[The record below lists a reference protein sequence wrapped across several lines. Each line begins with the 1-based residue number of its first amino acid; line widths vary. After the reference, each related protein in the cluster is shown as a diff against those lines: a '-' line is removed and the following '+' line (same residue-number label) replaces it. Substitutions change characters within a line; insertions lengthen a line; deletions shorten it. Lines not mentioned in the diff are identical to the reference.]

1 MQHGRIPIMIV
12 AALGDRELVE
22 ILFPRTKPIASL
34 PNWSVDGII
43 DTMKYLP
50 LKAQAREKYPHDA
63 TLFANR
69 SLCWLRLGDADHAL
83 FDAQHCKRMRPL
95 WSKAWYREGAAWEAT
110 DALRNAKRPEIQN
123 P

>member
-1 MQHGRIPIMIV
+1 MIV

-50 LKAQAREKYPHDA
+50 LKAQVCN
-63 TLFANR
+63 LFLSNFEHN
-69 SLCWLRLGDADHAL
+69 LYYWIL
-83 FDAQHCKRMRPL
+83 M
-95 WSKAWYREGAAWEAT
+95 AASSMFY
-110 DALRNAKRPEIQN
+110 IF
-123 P
+123 